1 MEQKIKISLINCIKF
16 VRMFHLDCL
25 YFKSFLYICQ
35 MFLDWRILKSS
46 TKRTNNSERNSY
58 NNIKTMV

>member
-1 MEQKIKISLINCIKF
+1 
-16 VRMFHLDCL
+16 
-25 YFKSFLYICQ
+25 